1 MSKNMDK
8 LEWNNNALSLMEYI
22 GIIES
27 IYIPDLED
35 YDYRIN
41 VTRCEASAEAI
52 EEAKNTPFGAT
63 DCMVIFKN
71 RFNQRLLSKQNLYNQ
86 YLTERDIQE
95 LISYLELN
103 TNKFWLLILFV
114 CDYCESMFYQGITM
128 QSTPLEQLEQLQS
141 AISNV
146 GDTAS
151 LTFKAGKQKI
161 VLEDIRTI
169 KAIYEAINKYI
180 SEADIDMFKYLSRRQ
195 EEENSTILK
204 DSPFIAYFAK
214 MLLTFFNTQQQI
226 RAKRRTGANHSIKEM
241 EMVSRL
247 VYFIKLSKNKET
259 WTDIENETLKAFL
272 KQYKDY
278 KYPHNISNVYPEFS
292 I

>member
-1 MSKNMDK
+1 MDK
-8 LEWNNNALSLMEYI
+8 LKWNDNALSLMEYI

-27 IYIPDLED
+27 IYIPDLDD

-41 VTRCEASAEAI
+41 VTSCEASAEAI
-52 EEAKNTPFGAT
+52 EKARNIPFGAT

-71 RFNQRLLSKQNLYNQ
+71 RFNQELLSKQNLYTQ
-86 YLTERDIQE
+86 YISEREIQE

-103 TNKFWLLILFV
+103 TDKFWLLILFV
-114 CDYCESMFYQGITM
+114 CDYCESMFYQGTTM
-128 QSTPLEQLEQLQS
+128 KSTPLEQLEQLQS
-141 AISNV
+141 AINHT
-146 GDTAS
+146 DDAAI
-151 LTFKAGKQKI
+151 LTFKAGKQKV
-161 VLEDIRTI
+161 VLEDIRAI
-169 KAIYEAINKYI
+169 KAISEAINKYL
-180 SEADIDMFKYLSRRQ
+180 SGADIDMFKYLSRRQ
-195 EEENSTILK
+195 EEEVPTMLK

-226 RAKRRTGANHSIKEM
+226 RAKRRAGANHSIKEM
-241 EMVSRL
+241 ELVSRL
-247 VYFIKLSKNKET
+247 IYFIRLSMKEDT

-278 KYPHNISNVYPEFS
+278 RYPHNISNIYPEFS

>member
-1 MSKNMDK
+1 MDK
-8 LEWNNNALSLMEYI
+8 LKWNDNALSLMEYI

-27 IYIPDLED
+27 IYIPDLDD

-41 VTRCEASAEAI
+41 VTRCETSAEAI
-52 EEAKNTPFGAT
+52 EEARNIPFGAT
-63 DCMVIFKN
+63 DCMVIFKS
-71 RFNQRLLSKQNLYNQ
+71 RFNQELLSKQNLYPQ
-86 YLTERDIQE
+86 YISEREIQE

-103 TNKFWLLILFV
+103 TDKFWLLILFV
-114 CDYCESMFYQGITM
+114 CDYCESMFYQGTTM
-128 QSTPLEQLEQLQS
+128 KLTPLEQLEQLQS
-141 AISNV
+141 AINHTD
-146 GDTAS
+146 DTAI

-161 VLEDIRTI
+161 VLEDIRAI
-169 KAIYEAINKYI
+169 KAISEAINKYL

-195 EEENSTILK
+195 EEEVPTMLK

-226 RAKRRTGANHSIKEM
+226 RAKRRAGANHSIKEM
-241 EMVSRL
+241 ELVSRL
-247 VYFIKLSKNKET
+247 IYFIRLSMKEDT

-272 KQYKDY
+272 KQYKAY
-278 KYPHNISNVYPEFS
+278 RYPHNISNIYPEFS

>member
-1 MSKNMDK
+1 MDK
-8 LEWNNNALSLMEYI
+8 LKWNDNALSLMEYI

-27 IYIPDLED
+27 IYIPDLDD

-41 VTRCEASAEAI
+41 VTRCETSAEAI
-52 EEAKNTPFGAT
+52 EEARNIPFGAT
-63 DCMVIFKN
+63 DCMVIFKS
-71 RFNQRLLSKQNLYNQ
+71 RFNQELLSKQNLYPQ
-86 YLTERDIQE
+86 YISEREIQE

-103 TNKFWLLILFV
+103 TDKFWLLILFV
-114 CDYCESMFYQGITM
+114 CDYCESMFYQGTTM
-128 QSTPLEQLEQLQS
+128 KLTPLEQLEQLQS
-141 AISNV
+141 AINHTD
-146 GDTAS
+146 DTAI

-161 VLEDIRTI
+161 VLEDIRAI
-169 KAIYEAINKYI
+169 KAISEAINKYL

-195 EEENSTILK
+195 EEEVPTMLK

-226 RAKRRTGANHSIKEM
+226 RAKRRAGANHSIKEM
-241 EMVSRL
+241 ELVSRL
-247 VYFIKLSKNKET
+247 IYFIRLSMKEDT

-278 KYPHNISNVYPEFS
+278 RYPHNISNIYPEFS

>member
-63 DCMVIFKN
+63 DCMVIFKS

-86 YLTERDIQE
+86 YLTEHEIQE
-95 LISYLELN
+95 LISYLELDA
-103 TNKFWLLILFV
+103 NKFWLLILFV
-114 CDYCESMFYQGITM
+114 CDYCESMFYRGITM

-161 VLEDIRTI
+161 VLEDIR
-169 KAIYEAINKYI
+169 
-180 SEADIDMFKYLSRRQ
+180 S
-195 EEENSTILK
+195 IL
-204 DSPFIAYFAK
+204 AK
-214 MLLTFFNTQQQI
+214 
-226 RAKRRTGANHSIKEM
+226 
-241 EMVSRL
+241 
-247 VYFIKLSKNKET
+247 
-259 WTDIENETLKAFL
+259 
-272 KQYKDY
+272 
-278 KYPHNISNVYPEFS
+278 
-292 I
+292 

>member
-1 MSKNMDK
+1 MNKNMDK
-8 LEWNNNALSLMEYI
+8 LEWDNNALSLMEYI

-86 YLTERDIQE
+86 YLTEHEIQE
-95 LISYLELN
+95 LISYLELDAD
-103 TNKFWLLILFV
+103 KFWLLILFV

-195 EEENSTILK
+195 EEETSTILK

-241 EMVSRL
+241 ELVSRL
-247 VYFIKLSKNKET
+247 VYLIKLSRNKET

-278 KYPHNISNVYPEFS
+278 KYPHNISNIYPEFS

>member
-63 DCMVIFKN
+63 DCMVIFKS

-86 YLTERDIQE
+86 YLTEHEIQE
-95 LISYLELN
+95 LISYLELDA
-103 TNKFWLLILFV
+103 NKFWLLILFV

-146 GDTAS
+146 ENTAS
-151 LTFKAGKQKI
+151 LTFKAGKQKV
-161 VLEDIRTI
+161 VLEDMRAI
-169 KAIYEAINKYI
+169 KAISEAINKYI
-180 SEADIDMFKYLSRRQ
+180 SEADIDTVKFLSRRQ
-195 EEENSTILK
+195 EEETSTILK

-241 EMVSRL
+241 ELVSRL
-247 VYFIKLSKNKET
+247 VYFIKLSRNKET

>member
-1 MSKNMDK
+1 M
-8 LEWNNNALSLMEYI
+8 
-22 GIIES
+22 
-27 IYIPDLED
+27 
-35 YDYRIN
+35 
-41 VTRCEASAEAI
+41 
-52 EEAKNTPFGAT
+52 
-63 DCMVIFKN
+63 
-71 RFNQRLLSKQNLYNQ
+71 SKQNLYNQ
-86 YLTERDIQE
+86 YLTEHEIQE
-95 LISYLELN
+95 LISYLELDAD
-103 TNKFWLLILFV
+103 KFWLLILFV

-180 SEADIDMFKYLSRRQ
+180 SEADIDMFRYLSRRQ
-195 EEENSTILK
+195 EEKTSTILK

-278 KYPHNISNVYPEFS
+278 KYPHNISNVYSEFS